1 MSKKE
6 LRDLVIY
13 KIPLQRVDL
22 DGLTDTEMAEIIK
35 KINADFEAESN
46 ERDIS
51 SIHLFGYVLLKYAMQ
66 LYKYENFEK
75 GKQKAEENKSES
87 GDKGATDA
95 DFSEKK

>member
-75 GKQKAEENKSES
+75 GKQKAEEKRLDASIKKIEDYLKS
-87 GDKGATDA
+87 K
-95 DFSEKK
+95 